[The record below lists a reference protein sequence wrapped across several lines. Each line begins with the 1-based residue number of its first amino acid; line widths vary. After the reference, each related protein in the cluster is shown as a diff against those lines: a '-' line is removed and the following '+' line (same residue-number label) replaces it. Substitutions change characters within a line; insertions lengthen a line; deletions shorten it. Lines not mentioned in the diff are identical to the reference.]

1 MENISEDALLK
12 FIPNPHKAIDDEEY
26 RKIYEEFEKTLSPLQ
41 NSYNPLKHYRNPLQT
56 HQIINMYNNL
66 PGFYKRRIGK
76 EANEHWNQKVINY
89 DTNYFNLTY
98 GQQLHVYMYMYITFF
113 TPEQN
118 DLDL

>member
-1 MENISEDALLK
+1 MEDITENALLK
-12 FIPNPHKAIDDEEY
+12 FIPNPHKSLEDEEF
-26 RKIYEEFEKTLSPLQ
+26 RTLNEQFEKTLSPLQ

-56 HQIINMYNNL
+56 HQIINLYNNL
-66 PGFYKRRIGK
+66 PGFYKRRIGN
-76 EANEHWNQKVINY
+76 EANQHWNQKVINY

-113 TPEQN
+113 TPDQS